1 MFLPGKWE
9 EILQINKVDLM
20 LFDNGMFEYIYVYI
34 FKDMMSKNVFEV

>member
-1 MFLPGKWE
+1 MFLQGKWE

-20 LFDNGMFEYIYVYI
+20 LFDNDMFEYIYVYI